1 MCAASGGVQSTNPMR
16 HTFRKI
22 VIAADRSGAGKTTVS
37 CGLLAVLKKRGVKV
51 QSFKCGPDYID
62 PMFHRRVLGVPSGNL
77 DSFFT
82 DAATLRRI
90 FTKRVAES
98 GAELALV
105 EGVMGYYDGLG
116 GVSSRA
122 STWEIAHILDAPT
135 ILVMDAKG
143 ASVSIA
149 ALVRGMMEFRE
160 EMSAENNRSTPG
172 RPACTGD
179 SGSASS
185 SDGCRRN
192 EPAKKAGSR
201 QSGIRGLILN
211 RVSPMFYPRLKSVIE
226 AYCPGIEVLGYLPE
240 LPELEVPSR
249 HLGLVEPGEIEDFQR
264 WTERVAA
271 QMEESVEVERLLE
284 IAGVESP
291 LKEDKPQ
298 SDRPQPV
305 RIAVSEDEAFN
316 FTYEENRALLR
327 QLGAELVPFSP
338 LYDAALPAEV
348 DGLILSGGYPE
359 LFKDALHANASMRAS
374 VAEAVKQ
381 GLPTIAECG
390 GYMYLLEAIEQVA
403 MCGVLPGDAERKP
416 RLVRFGY
423 VEAET
428 RRDSVL
434 GPAGT
439 VLRGHEFHRYD
450 CDFNGADCTLTKP
463 AAGHGHAAT
472 SARSYEGIYL
482 TDSLAAGFPHFY
494 YWSNPASLAHFLDS
508 CRTWRTKQQKNKY
521 ASHTAHEEYEK
532 FAGTNS
538 QGCDAAGT
546 STHECAGDRE
556 YYRSLAQQHWDS
568 LGKPIDSLGV
578 LEQHVTKLCMIER
591 TAQPHITRRA
601 LAVLCADHGCVREG
615 VTQTDSSVTRIVAE
629 NFARGLTTTSV
640 LAQQFAVDLF
650 PIDVGMLSAG
660 DSRSSGVPADDEVR
674 ATSSSQIS
682 ASSGPMPTSAALRTD
697 SVNDRCLQHGS
708 GDIAIEPAMSEEVG
722 ERALALGRRLVR
734 ELKAQGYDILL
745 TGEMGIGN
753 TTPTSALFSAYL
765 GLPVEETVGRGAG
778 LSDEGLE
785 RKRDCVRRA
794 LRRVNHKN
802 AKQLLFELG
811 GLEIA
816 TMAGMF
822 LGAVEEQMPIVIDG
836 AISTAAALAASRIL
850 AESNASDTTNSA
862 TVATVS
868 ASKPEQMS
876 NPEVKRIAESA
887 ADALPDFEI
896 HASVA
901 DVTLASHVSKDG
913 AARKA
918 LEALGL
924 RAIIDADMSLGEG
937 SGAVLLLPLLDA
949 ALVVYRGMGS
959 FDDIHVEAYHR
970 FK

>member
-1 MCAASGGVQSTNPMR
+1 M
-16 HTFRKI
+16 
-22 VIAADRSGAGKTTVS
+22 
-37 CGLLAVLKKRGVKV
+37 KRN
-51 QSFKCGPDYID
+51 I
-62 PMFHRRVLGVPSGNL
+62 
-77 DSFFT
+77 
-82 DAATLRRI
+82 
-90 FTKRVAES
+90 
-98 GAELALV
+98 
-105 EGVMGYYDGLG
+105 
-116 GVSSRA
+116 
-122 STWEIAHILDAPT
+122 
-135 ILVMDAKG
+135 
-143 ASVSIA
+143 
-149 ALVRGMMEFRE
+149 E
-160 EMSAENNRSTPG
+160 E
-172 RPACTGD
+172 
-179 SGSASS
+179 
-185 SDGCRRN
+185 
-192 EPAKKAGSR
+192 
-201 QSGIRGLILN
+201 
-211 RVSPMFYPRLKSVIE
+211 
-226 AYCPGIEVLGYLPE
+226 
-240 LPELEVPSR
+240 
-249 HLGLVEPGEIEDFQR
+249 
-264 WTERVAA
+264 
-271 QMEESVEVERLLE
+271 
-284 IAGVESP
+284 
-291 LKEDKPQ
+291 
-298 SDRPQPV
+298 
-305 RIAVSEDEAFN
+305 
-316 FTYEENRALLR
+316 
-327 QLGAELVPFSP
+327 
-338 LYDAALPAEV
+338 
-348 DGLILSGGYPE
+348 
-359 LFKDALHANASMRAS
+359 
-374 VAEAVKQ
+374 
-381 GLPTIAECG
+381 
-390 GYMYLLEAIEQVA
+390 
-403 MCGVLPGDAERKP
+403 
-416 RLVRFGY
+416 
-423 VEAET
+423 
-428 RRDSVL
+428 
-434 GPAGT
+434 
-439 VLRGHEFHRYD
+439 
-450 CDFNGADCTLTKP
+450 
-463 AAGHGHAAT
+463 
-472 SARSYEGIYL
+472 
-482 TDSLAAGFPHFY
+482 
-494 YWSNPASLAHFLDS
+494 
-508 CRTWRTKQQKNKY
+508 
-521 ASHTAHEEYEK
+521 
-532 FAGTNS
+532 
-538 QGCDAAGT
+538 
-546 STHECAGDRE
+546 RE
-556 YYRSLAQQHWDS
+556 YFRSQAQQHWDS

-591 TAQPHITRRA
+591 TAQPRIEKRA

-629 NFARGLTTTSV
+629 NFACGLTTTSV
-640 LAQQFAVDLF
+640 LARQFAVDLF

-660 DSRSSGVPADDEVR
+660 DSRSSGVPADDEIR

-682 ASSGPMPTSAALRTD
+682 ASSGPMPTSAFVSAGALGRESDAAGPSLSEKISSSGCQHEEEMQGCSALRTD
-697 SVNDRCLQHGS
+697 RVNDRCLQHGS

-937 SGAVLLLPLLDA
+937 SGAVLLLPLLDP
-949 ALVVYRGMGS
+949 ALVVYRGMCS

>member
-1 MCAASGGVQSTNPMR
+1 M
-16 HTFRKI
+16 
-22 VIAADRSGAGKTTVS
+22 
-37 CGLLAVLKKRGVKV
+37 KR
-51 QSFKCGPDYID
+51 DID
-62 PMFHRRVLGVPSGNL
+62 
-77 DSFFT
+77 
-82 DAATLRRI
+82 
-90 FTKRVAES
+90 
-98 GAELALV
+98 
-105 EGVMGYYDGLG
+105 
-116 GVSSRA
+116 
-122 STWEIAHILDAPT
+122 
-135 ILVMDAKG
+135 
-143 ASVSIA
+143 
-149 ALVRGMMEFRE
+149 
-160 EMSAENNRSTPG
+160 
-172 RPACTGD
+172 
-179 SGSASS
+179 
-185 SDGCRRN
+185 
-192 EPAKKAGSR
+192 
-201 QSGIRGLILN
+201 
-211 RVSPMFYPRLKSVIE
+211 
-226 AYCPGIEVLGYLPE
+226 
-240 LPELEVPSR
+240 
-249 HLGLVEPGEIEDFQR
+249 
-264 WTERVAA
+264 
-271 QMEESVEVERLLE
+271 
-284 IAGVESP
+284 
-291 LKEDKPQ
+291 
-298 SDRPQPV
+298 
-305 RIAVSEDEAFN
+305 
-316 FTYEENRALLR
+316 
-327 QLGAELVPFSP
+327 
-338 LYDAALPAEV
+338 
-348 DGLILSGGYPE
+348 
-359 LFKDALHANASMRAS
+359 
-374 VAEAVKQ
+374 
-381 GLPTIAECG
+381 
-390 GYMYLLEAIEQVA
+390 
-403 MCGVLPGDAERKP
+403 
-416 RLVRFGY
+416 
-423 VEAET
+423 
-428 RRDSVL
+428 
-434 GPAGT
+434 
-439 VLRGHEFHRYD
+439 
-450 CDFNGADCTLTKP
+450 
-463 AAGHGHAAT
+463 
-472 SARSYEGIYL
+472 
-482 TDSLAAGFPHFY
+482 
-494 YWSNPASLAHFLDS
+494 
-508 CRTWRTKQQKNKY
+508 QQKMDHAGY
-521 ASHTAHEEYEK
+521 TVHEEYEK
-532 FAGTNS
+532 YAGTSS
-538 QGCDAAGT
+538 QGCDAVGT

-556 YYRSLAQQHWDS
+556 YYRSRAQQHWDS

-660 DSRSSGVPADDEVR
+660 DSRSSEVPADDEVR

-682 ASSGPMPTSAALRTD
+682 ASSGPMPTSAFVSAGALGRESEAAGPSLSQVISSSGCQPEEETQGCSALRTD
-697 SVNDRCLQHGS
+697 RVNDRCLQHGS

-949 ALVVYRGMGS
+949 ALAVYRGMGS

>member
-1 MCAASGGVQSTNPMR
+1 M
-16 HTFRKI
+16 
-22 VIAADRSGAGKTTVS
+22 
-37 CGLLAVLKKRGVKV
+37 KR
-51 QSFKCGPDYID
+51 DID
-62 PMFHRRVLGVPSGNL
+62 QQ
-77 DSFFT
+77 
-82 DAATLRRI
+82 
-90 FTKRVAES
+90 K
-98 GAELALV
+98 
-105 EGVMGYYDGLG
+105 
-116 GVSSRA
+116 
-122 STWEIAHILDAPT
+122 
-135 ILVMDAKG
+135 MD
-143 ASVSIA
+143 
-149 ALVRGMMEFRE
+149 
-160 EMSAENNRSTPG
+160 
-172 RPACTGD
+172 
-179 SGSASS
+179 
-185 SDGCRRN
+185 
-192 EPAKKAGSR
+192 
-201 QSGIRGLILN
+201 
-211 RVSPMFYPRLKSVIE
+211 
-226 AYCPGIEVLGYLPE
+226 
-240 LPELEVPSR
+240 
-249 HLGLVEPGEIEDFQR
+249 H
-264 WTERVAA
+264 
-271 QMEESVEVERLLE
+271 
-284 IAGVESP
+284 
-291 LKEDKPQ
+291 
-298 SDRPQPV
+298 
-305 RIAVSEDEAFN
+305 
-316 FTYEENRALLR
+316 
-327 QLGAELVPFSP
+327 
-338 LYDAALPAEV
+338 
-348 DGLILSGGYPE
+348 
-359 LFKDALHANASMRAS
+359 
-374 VAEAVKQ
+374 
-381 GLPTIAECG
+381 
-390 GYMYLLEAIEQVA
+390 
-403 MCGVLPGDAERKP
+403 
-416 RLVRFGY
+416 
-423 VEAET
+423 
-428 RRDSVL
+428 
-434 GPAGT
+434 
-439 VLRGHEFHRYD
+439 
-450 CDFNGADCTLTKP
+450 
-463 AAGHGHAAT
+463 AGHT
-472 SARSYEGIYL
+472 V
-482 TDSLAAGFPHFY
+482 
-494 YWSNPASLAHFLDS
+494 
-508 CRTWRTKQQKNKY
+508 
-521 ASHTAHEEYEK
+521 HEEYEK
-532 FAGTNS
+532 YAGTSS
-538 QGCDAAGT
+538 QGCDAVGT
-546 STHECAGDRE
+546 RTHECAGDRE

-601 LAVLCADHGCVREG
+601 LAVLCADHGCVRGG

-640 LAQQFAVDLF
+640 LAQQFAVELF

-660 DSRSSGVPADDEVR
+660 DSRSSGVPADDEIR

-697 SVNDRCLQHGS
+697 RVNDRCLQHGS

-765 GLPVEETVGRGAG
+765 GLPVEETVDRGAG

-876 NPEVKRIAESA
+876 DPEVKRIAESA

-949 ALVVYRGMGS
+949 ALAVYRGMGS
-959 FDDIHVEAYHR
+959 FDDIHVEAYQR

>member
-1 MCAASGGVQSTNPMR
+1 M
-16 HTFRKI
+16 
-22 VIAADRSGAGKTTVS
+22 
-37 CGLLAVLKKRGVKV
+37 KR
-51 QSFKCGPDYID
+51 DID
-62 PMFHRRVLGVPSGNL
+62 QQ
-77 DSFFT
+77 
-82 DAATLRRI
+82 
-90 FTKRVAES
+90 K
-98 GAELALV
+98 
-105 EGVMGYYDGLG
+105 
-116 GVSSRA
+116 
-122 STWEIAHILDAPT
+122 
-135 ILVMDAKG
+135 MD
-143 ASVSIA
+143 
-149 ALVRGMMEFRE
+149 
-160 EMSAENNRSTPG
+160 
-172 RPACTGD
+172 
-179 SGSASS
+179 
-185 SDGCRRN
+185 
-192 EPAKKAGSR
+192 
-201 QSGIRGLILN
+201 
-211 RVSPMFYPRLKSVIE
+211 
-226 AYCPGIEVLGYLPE
+226 
-240 LPELEVPSR
+240 
-249 HLGLVEPGEIEDFQR
+249 H
-264 WTERVAA
+264 
-271 QMEESVEVERLLE
+271 
-284 IAGVESP
+284 
-291 LKEDKPQ
+291 
-298 SDRPQPV
+298 
-305 RIAVSEDEAFN
+305 
-316 FTYEENRALLR
+316 
-327 QLGAELVPFSP
+327 
-338 LYDAALPAEV
+338 
-348 DGLILSGGYPE
+348 
-359 LFKDALHANASMRAS
+359 
-374 VAEAVKQ
+374 
-381 GLPTIAECG
+381 
-390 GYMYLLEAIEQVA
+390 
-403 MCGVLPGDAERKP
+403 
-416 RLVRFGY
+416 
-423 VEAET
+423 
-428 RRDSVL
+428 
-434 GPAGT
+434 
-439 VLRGHEFHRYD
+439 
-450 CDFNGADCTLTKP
+450 
-463 AAGHGHAAT
+463 AGHT
-472 SARSYEGIYL
+472 V
-482 TDSLAAGFPHFY
+482 
-494 YWSNPASLAHFLDS
+494 
-508 CRTWRTKQQKNKY
+508 
-521 ASHTAHEEYEK
+521 HEEYEK
-532 FAGTNS
+532 YAGTSS
-538 QGCDAAGT
+538 QGCDAVGT

-601 LAVLCADHGCVREG
+601 LAVLCADHGCVRGG

-660 DSRSSGVPADDEVR
+660 DSRSSGVPADDEIR

-697 SVNDRCLQHGS
+697 RVNDRCLQHGS

-959 FDDIHVEAYHR
+959 FDDIHVEAYQR

>member
-1 MCAASGGVQSTNPMR
+1 MR

-82 DAATLRRI
+82 DASTLRRI
-90 FTKRVAES
+90 FMERVAES

-160 EMSAENNRSTPG
+160 EMSAENGRSTPG
-172 RPACTGD
+172 RPACTGN
-179 SGSASS
+179 SGSASP
-185 SDGCRRN
+185 SDGRRRT

-226 AYCPGIEVLGYLPE
+226 AYCSDIEVLGYLPE
-240 LPELEVPSR
+240 LPELKVPSR
-249 HLGLVEPGEIEDFQR
+249 HLGLVEPEEIEDFQR

-271 QMEESVEVERLLE
+271 QMEESVELERLLE
-284 IAGVESP
+284 IAAEERYSIH
-291 LKEDKPQ
+291 EDGAE
-298 SDRPQPV
+298 DAENRALLERPV

-338 LYDAALPAEV
+338 LHDAALPAEV

-359 LFKDALHANASMRAS
+359 LYRDALHANASMRAS
-374 VAEAVKQ
+374 VAEAVRQ

-390 GYMYLLEAIEQVA
+390 GYMYLLDAIEQVA

-450 CDFNGADCTLTKP
+450 CDFNGADCTLTKT

-494 YWSNPASLAHFLDS
+494 YWSNPAALAHFLDN

-521 ASHTAHEEYEK
+521 VSHTAHEEYEK
-532 FAGTNS
+532 YADTSS
-538 QGCDAAGT
+538 QGCDAAGNSSLRCDAVGT

-591 TAQPHITRRA
+591 TTQPHIGRRA

-615 VTQTDSSVTRIVAE
+615 VTQTDSSVTRVVAE
-629 NFARGLTTTSV
+629 NFARGLTTTCV

-660 DSRSSGVPADDEVR
+660 DSRSSGVPSDDEIR

-682 ASSGPMPTSAALRTD
+682 ASLGPMPTSAALRTD
-697 SVNDRCLQHGS
+697 RVNDRCLQHGS

-811 GLEIA
+811 GLEIV

-822 LGAVEEQMPIVIDG
+822 LGAVDEQMPIVIDG
-836 AISTAAALAASRIL
+836 AISTAAALAASRICEEEE
-850 AESNASDTTNSA
+850 A
-862 TVATVS
+862 
-868 ASKPEQMS
+868 
-876 NPEVKRIAESA
+876 IAN
-887 ADALPDFEI
+887 
-896 HASVA
+896 
-901 DVTLASHVSKDG
+901 VTLASHVSKDG

-949 ALVVYRGMGS
+949 ALAVYRGMGS

>member
-1 MCAASGGVQSTNPMR
+1 M
-16 HTFRKI
+16 
-22 VIAADRSGAGKTTVS
+22 
-37 CGLLAVLKKRGVKV
+37 KR
-51 QSFKCGPDYID
+51 DID
-62 PMFHRRVLGVPSGNL
+62 QQ
-77 DSFFT
+77 
-82 DAATLRRI
+82 
-90 FTKRVAES
+90 K
-98 GAELALV
+98 
-105 EGVMGYYDGLG
+105 
-116 GVSSRA
+116 
-122 STWEIAHILDAPT
+122 
-135 ILVMDAKG
+135 MD
-143 ASVSIA
+143 
-149 ALVRGMMEFRE
+149 
-160 EMSAENNRSTPG
+160 
-172 RPACTGD
+172 
-179 SGSASS
+179 
-185 SDGCRRN
+185 
-192 EPAKKAGSR
+192 
-201 QSGIRGLILN
+201 
-211 RVSPMFYPRLKSVIE
+211 
-226 AYCPGIEVLGYLPE
+226 
-240 LPELEVPSR
+240 
-249 HLGLVEPGEIEDFQR
+249 H
-264 WTERVAA
+264 
-271 QMEESVEVERLLE
+271 
-284 IAGVESP
+284 
-291 LKEDKPQ
+291 
-298 SDRPQPV
+298 
-305 RIAVSEDEAFN
+305 
-316 FTYEENRALLR
+316 
-327 QLGAELVPFSP
+327 
-338 LYDAALPAEV
+338 
-348 DGLILSGGYPE
+348 
-359 LFKDALHANASMRAS
+359 
-374 VAEAVKQ
+374 
-381 GLPTIAECG
+381 
-390 GYMYLLEAIEQVA
+390 
-403 MCGVLPGDAERKP
+403 
-416 RLVRFGY
+416 
-423 VEAET
+423 
-428 RRDSVL
+428 
-434 GPAGT
+434 
-439 VLRGHEFHRYD
+439 
-450 CDFNGADCTLTKP
+450 
-463 AAGHGHAAT
+463 AGHT
-472 SARSYEGIYL
+472 V
-482 TDSLAAGFPHFY
+482 
-494 YWSNPASLAHFLDS
+494 
-508 CRTWRTKQQKNKY
+508 
-521 ASHTAHEEYEK
+521 HEEYEK
-532 FAGTNS
+532 YAGTSS
-538 QGCDAAGT
+538 QGCDAVGT

-660 DSRSSGVPADDEVR
+660 DSRSSGVPADDEIR

-697 SVNDRCLQHGS
+697 RVNDRCLQHGS
-708 GDIAIEPAMSEEVG
+708 GDIAIEPAMSEELG

-949 ALVVYRGMGS
+949 ALAVYRGMGS
-959 FDDIHVEAYHR
+959 FDDIHVEAYQR

>member
-1 MCAASGGVQSTNPMR
+1 M
-16 HTFRKI
+16 
-22 VIAADRSGAGKTTVS
+22 
-37 CGLLAVLKKRGVKV
+37 KR
-51 QSFKCGPDYID
+51 DID
-62 PMFHRRVLGVPSGNL
+62 QQ
-77 DSFFT
+77 
-82 DAATLRRI
+82 
-90 FTKRVAES
+90 K
-98 GAELALV
+98 
-105 EGVMGYYDGLG
+105 
-116 GVSSRA
+116 
-122 STWEIAHILDAPT
+122 
-135 ILVMDAKG
+135 MD
-143 ASVSIA
+143 
-149 ALVRGMMEFRE
+149 
-160 EMSAENNRSTPG
+160 
-172 RPACTGD
+172 
-179 SGSASS
+179 
-185 SDGCRRN
+185 
-192 EPAKKAGSR
+192 
-201 QSGIRGLILN
+201 
-211 RVSPMFYPRLKSVIE
+211 
-226 AYCPGIEVLGYLPE
+226 
-240 LPELEVPSR
+240 
-249 HLGLVEPGEIEDFQR
+249 H
-264 WTERVAA
+264 
-271 QMEESVEVERLLE
+271 
-284 IAGVESP
+284 
-291 LKEDKPQ
+291 
-298 SDRPQPV
+298 
-305 RIAVSEDEAFN
+305 
-316 FTYEENRALLR
+316 
-327 QLGAELVPFSP
+327 
-338 LYDAALPAEV
+338 
-348 DGLILSGGYPE
+348 
-359 LFKDALHANASMRAS
+359 
-374 VAEAVKQ
+374 
-381 GLPTIAECG
+381 
-390 GYMYLLEAIEQVA
+390 
-403 MCGVLPGDAERKP
+403 
-416 RLVRFGY
+416 
-423 VEAET
+423 
-428 RRDSVL
+428 
-434 GPAGT
+434 
-439 VLRGHEFHRYD
+439 
-450 CDFNGADCTLTKP
+450 
-463 AAGHGHAAT
+463 AGHT
-472 SARSYEGIYL
+472 V
-482 TDSLAAGFPHFY
+482 
-494 YWSNPASLAHFLDS
+494 
-508 CRTWRTKQQKNKY
+508 
-521 ASHTAHEEYEK
+521 HEEYEK
-532 FAGTNS
+532 FAGTSS
-538 QGCDAAGT
+538 QGCDAVGT

-660 DSRSSGVPADDEVR
+660 DSRSSEVPADDEIR

-697 SVNDRCLQHGS
+697 RVNDRCLQHGS

-949 ALVVYRGMGS
+949 ALAVYRGMGS
-959 FDDIHVEAYHR
+959 FDDIHVEAYQR

>member
-1 MCAASGGVQSTNPMR
+1 M
-16 HTFRKI
+16 
-22 VIAADRSGAGKTTVS
+22 
-37 CGLLAVLKKRGVKV
+37 KR
-51 QSFKCGPDYID
+51 DID
-62 PMFHRRVLGVPSGNL
+62 
-77 DSFFT
+77 
-82 DAATLRRI
+82 
-90 FTKRVAES
+90 
-98 GAELALV
+98 
-105 EGVMGYYDGLG
+105 
-116 GVSSRA
+116 
-122 STWEIAHILDAPT
+122 
-135 ILVMDAKG
+135 
-143 ASVSIA
+143 
-149 ALVRGMMEFRE
+149 
-160 EMSAENNRSTPG
+160 
-172 RPACTGD
+172 
-179 SGSASS
+179 
-185 SDGCRRN
+185 
-192 EPAKKAGSR
+192 
-201 QSGIRGLILN
+201 
-211 RVSPMFYPRLKSVIE
+211 
-226 AYCPGIEVLGYLPE
+226 
-240 LPELEVPSR
+240 
-249 HLGLVEPGEIEDFQR
+249 
-264 WTERVAA
+264 
-271 QMEESVEVERLLE
+271 
-284 IAGVESP
+284 
-291 LKEDKPQ
+291 
-298 SDRPQPV
+298 
-305 RIAVSEDEAFN
+305 
-316 FTYEENRALLR
+316 
-327 QLGAELVPFSP
+327 
-338 LYDAALPAEV
+338 
-348 DGLILSGGYPE
+348 
-359 LFKDALHANASMRAS
+359 
-374 VAEAVKQ
+374 
-381 GLPTIAECG
+381 
-390 GYMYLLEAIEQVA
+390 
-403 MCGVLPGDAERKP
+403 
-416 RLVRFGY
+416 
-423 VEAET
+423 
-428 RRDSVL
+428 
-434 GPAGT
+434 
-439 VLRGHEFHRYD
+439 
-450 CDFNGADCTLTKP
+450 
-463 AAGHGHAAT
+463 
-472 SARSYEGIYL
+472 
-482 TDSLAAGFPHFY
+482 
-494 YWSNPASLAHFLDS
+494 
-508 CRTWRTKQQKNKY
+508 QQKMDH
-521 ASHTAHEEYEK
+521 AGHTAHEEYEK
-532 FAGTNS
+532 YADTSS
-538 QGCDAAGT
+538 QGCDAAGNSSLRCDAVGT
-546 STHECAGDRE
+546 CTHKCAGDRE

-650 PIDVGMLSAG
+650 PIDVGMLVA
-660 DSRSSGVPADDEVR
+660 A
-674 ATSSSQIS
+674 
-682 ASSGPMPTSAALRTD
+682 SGPMPTSAFVSAGALVRESDVAGPSLSQVISSSGCQHEEETQGCSALRTD
-697 SVNDRCLQHGS
+697 RVNDRCLQHGS

-734 ELKAQGYDILL
+734 ELKAQDYDILL

-868 ASKPEQMS
+868 VSKPEQMS
-876 NPEVKRIAESA
+876 DPEVKRITESA

-949 ALVVYRGMGS
+949 ALAVYRGMGS
-959 FDDIHVEAYHR
+959 FGDIHVEAYHR

>member
-1 MCAASGGVQSTNPMR
+1 M
-16 HTFRKI
+16 
-22 VIAADRSGAGKTTVS
+22 
-37 CGLLAVLKKRGVKV
+37 KR
-51 QSFKCGPDYID
+51 DID
-62 PMFHRRVLGVPSGNL
+62 QQ
-77 DSFFT
+77 
-82 DAATLRRI
+82 
-90 FTKRVAES
+90 K
-98 GAELALV
+98 
-105 EGVMGYYDGLG
+105 
-116 GVSSRA
+116 
-122 STWEIAHILDAPT
+122 
-135 ILVMDAKG
+135 MD
-143 ASVSIA
+143 
-149 ALVRGMMEFRE
+149 
-160 EMSAENNRSTPG
+160 
-172 RPACTGD
+172 
-179 SGSASS
+179 
-185 SDGCRRN
+185 
-192 EPAKKAGSR
+192 
-201 QSGIRGLILN
+201 
-211 RVSPMFYPRLKSVIE
+211 
-226 AYCPGIEVLGYLPE
+226 
-240 LPELEVPSR
+240 
-249 HLGLVEPGEIEDFQR
+249 H
-264 WTERVAA
+264 
-271 QMEESVEVERLLE
+271 
-284 IAGVESP
+284 
-291 LKEDKPQ
+291 
-298 SDRPQPV
+298 
-305 RIAVSEDEAFN
+305 
-316 FTYEENRALLR
+316 
-327 QLGAELVPFSP
+327 
-338 LYDAALPAEV
+338 
-348 DGLILSGGYPE
+348 
-359 LFKDALHANASMRAS
+359 
-374 VAEAVKQ
+374 
-381 GLPTIAECG
+381 
-390 GYMYLLEAIEQVA
+390 
-403 MCGVLPGDAERKP
+403 
-416 RLVRFGY
+416 
-423 VEAET
+423 
-428 RRDSVL
+428 
-434 GPAGT
+434 
-439 VLRGHEFHRYD
+439 
-450 CDFNGADCTLTKP
+450 
-463 AAGHGHAAT
+463 AGHT
-472 SARSYEGIYL
+472 V
-482 TDSLAAGFPHFY
+482 
-494 YWSNPASLAHFLDS
+494 
-508 CRTWRTKQQKNKY
+508 
-521 ASHTAHEEYEK
+521 HEEYEK
-532 FAGTNS
+532 YAGTSS
-538 QGCDAAGT
+538 QGCDAVGT
-546 STHECAGDRE
+546 RTHECAGDRE

-601 LAVLCADHGCVREG
+601 LVVLCADHGCVREG

-660 DSRSSGVPADDEVR
+660 DSRSSGVPADDEIR

-697 SVNDRCLQHGS
+697 RVNDRCLQHGS

-949 ALVVYRGMGS
+949 ALAVYRGMGS
-959 FDDIHVEAYHR
+959 FDDIHVEAYQR

>member
-1 MCAASGGVQSTNPMR
+1 M
-16 HTFRKI
+16 
-22 VIAADRSGAGKTTVS
+22 
-37 CGLLAVLKKRGVKV
+37 KR
-51 QSFKCGPDYID
+51 DID
-62 PMFHRRVLGVPSGNL
+62 QQ
-77 DSFFT
+77 
-82 DAATLRRI
+82 
-90 FTKRVAES
+90 K
-98 GAELALV
+98 
-105 EGVMGYYDGLG
+105 
-116 GVSSRA
+116 
-122 STWEIAHILDAPT
+122 
-135 ILVMDAKG
+135 MD
-143 ASVSIA
+143 
-149 ALVRGMMEFRE
+149 
-160 EMSAENNRSTPG
+160 
-172 RPACTGD
+172 
-179 SGSASS
+179 
-185 SDGCRRN
+185 
-192 EPAKKAGSR
+192 
-201 QSGIRGLILN
+201 
-211 RVSPMFYPRLKSVIE
+211 
-226 AYCPGIEVLGYLPE
+226 
-240 LPELEVPSR
+240 
-249 HLGLVEPGEIEDFQR
+249 H
-264 WTERVAA
+264 
-271 QMEESVEVERLLE
+271 
-284 IAGVESP
+284 
-291 LKEDKPQ
+291 
-298 SDRPQPV
+298 
-305 RIAVSEDEAFN
+305 
-316 FTYEENRALLR
+316 
-327 QLGAELVPFSP
+327 
-338 LYDAALPAEV
+338 
-348 DGLILSGGYPE
+348 
-359 LFKDALHANASMRAS
+359 
-374 VAEAVKQ
+374 
-381 GLPTIAECG
+381 
-390 GYMYLLEAIEQVA
+390 
-403 MCGVLPGDAERKP
+403 
-416 RLVRFGY
+416 
-423 VEAET
+423 
-428 RRDSVL
+428 
-434 GPAGT
+434 
-439 VLRGHEFHRYD
+439 
-450 CDFNGADCTLTKP
+450 
-463 AAGHGHAAT
+463 AGHT
-472 SARSYEGIYL
+472 V
-482 TDSLAAGFPHFY
+482 
-494 YWSNPASLAHFLDS
+494 
-508 CRTWRTKQQKNKY
+508 
-521 ASHTAHEEYEK
+521 HEEYEK
-532 FAGTNS
+532 YAGTSS
-538 QGCDAAGT
+538 QGCDAVGT
-546 STHECAGDRE
+546 RTHECAGDRE

-660 DSRSSGVPADDEVR
+660 DSRSSGVPADDEIR

-697 SVNDRCLQHGS
+697 RINDRCLQHGS

-949 ALVVYRGMGS
+949 ALAVYRGMGS
-959 FDDIHVEAYHR
+959 FDDIHVEAYQR

>member
-1 MCAASGGVQSTNPMR
+1 M
-16 HTFRKI
+16 
-22 VIAADRSGAGKTTVS
+22 
-37 CGLLAVLKKRGVKV
+37 KR
-51 QSFKCGPDYID
+51 DID
-62 PMFHRRVLGVPSGNL
+62 
-77 DSFFT
+77 
-82 DAATLRRI
+82 
-90 FTKRVAES
+90 
-98 GAELALV
+98 
-105 EGVMGYYDGLG
+105 
-116 GVSSRA
+116 
-122 STWEIAHILDAPT
+122 
-135 ILVMDAKG
+135 
-143 ASVSIA
+143 
-149 ALVRGMMEFRE
+149 
-160 EMSAENNRSTPG
+160 
-172 RPACTGD
+172 
-179 SGSASS
+179 
-185 SDGCRRN
+185 
-192 EPAKKAGSR
+192 
-201 QSGIRGLILN
+201 
-211 RVSPMFYPRLKSVIE
+211 
-226 AYCPGIEVLGYLPE
+226 
-240 LPELEVPSR
+240 
-249 HLGLVEPGEIEDFQR
+249 
-264 WTERVAA
+264 
-271 QMEESVEVERLLE
+271 
-284 IAGVESP
+284 
-291 LKEDKPQ
+291 
-298 SDRPQPV
+298 
-305 RIAVSEDEAFN
+305 
-316 FTYEENRALLR
+316 
-327 QLGAELVPFSP
+327 
-338 LYDAALPAEV
+338 
-348 DGLILSGGYPE
+348 
-359 LFKDALHANASMRAS
+359 
-374 VAEAVKQ
+374 
-381 GLPTIAECG
+381 
-390 GYMYLLEAIEQVA
+390 
-403 MCGVLPGDAERKP
+403 
-416 RLVRFGY
+416 
-423 VEAET
+423 
-428 RRDSVL
+428 
-434 GPAGT
+434 
-439 VLRGHEFHRYD
+439 
-450 CDFNGADCTLTKP
+450 
-463 AAGHGHAAT
+463 
-472 SARSYEGIYL
+472 
-482 TDSLAAGFPHFY
+482 
-494 YWSNPASLAHFLDS
+494 
-508 CRTWRTKQQKNKY
+508 QQKMDH
-521 ASHTAHEEYEK
+521 AGHTAHEEYEK
-532 FAGTNS
+532 Y
-538 QGCDAAGT
+538 AGT
-546 STHECAGDRE
+546 SSLRCDAVGTRTHECAGDRE
-556 YYRSLAQQHWDS
+556 YYRSRAQQHWDS

-591 TAQPHITRRA
+591 TTQPYIGRRA

-660 DSRSSGVPADDEVR
+660 DSRSSGVPADDENR

-697 SVNDRCLQHGS
+697 RVNDRCLQHGS

-753 TTPTSALFSAYL
+753 TTPASALFSAYL

-862 TVATVS
+862 TMATVS

-876 NPEVKRIAESA
+876 DTGVNSPEVKRIAESA
-887 ADALPDFEI
+887 ADSLPDSET
-896 HASVA
+896 HGAVA

-949 ALVVYRGMGS
+949 ALTVYRGMGS

>member
-1 MCAASGGVQSTNPMR
+1 M
-16 HTFRKI
+16 
-22 VIAADRSGAGKTTVS
+22 
-37 CGLLAVLKKRGVKV
+37 KR
-51 QSFKCGPDYID
+51 DID
-62 PMFHRRVLGVPSGNL
+62 QQ
-77 DSFFT
+77 
-82 DAATLRRI
+82 
-90 FTKRVAES
+90 K
-98 GAELALV
+98 
-105 EGVMGYYDGLG
+105 
-116 GVSSRA
+116 
-122 STWEIAHILDAPT
+122 
-135 ILVMDAKG
+135 MD
-143 ASVSIA
+143 
-149 ALVRGMMEFRE
+149 
-160 EMSAENNRSTPG
+160 
-172 RPACTGD
+172 
-179 SGSASS
+179 
-185 SDGCRRN
+185 
-192 EPAKKAGSR
+192 
-201 QSGIRGLILN
+201 
-211 RVSPMFYPRLKSVIE
+211 
-226 AYCPGIEVLGYLPE
+226 
-240 LPELEVPSR
+240 
-249 HLGLVEPGEIEDFQR
+249 H
-264 WTERVAA
+264 
-271 QMEESVEVERLLE
+271 
-284 IAGVESP
+284 
-291 LKEDKPQ
+291 
-298 SDRPQPV
+298 
-305 RIAVSEDEAFN
+305 
-316 FTYEENRALLR
+316 
-327 QLGAELVPFSP
+327 
-338 LYDAALPAEV
+338 
-348 DGLILSGGYPE
+348 
-359 LFKDALHANASMRAS
+359 
-374 VAEAVKQ
+374 
-381 GLPTIAECG
+381 
-390 GYMYLLEAIEQVA
+390 
-403 MCGVLPGDAERKP
+403 
-416 RLVRFGY
+416 
-423 VEAET
+423 
-428 RRDSVL
+428 
-434 GPAGT
+434 
-439 VLRGHEFHRYD
+439 
-450 CDFNGADCTLTKP
+450 
-463 AAGHGHAAT
+463 AGHT
-472 SARSYEGIYL
+472 V
-482 TDSLAAGFPHFY
+482 
-494 YWSNPASLAHFLDS
+494 
-508 CRTWRTKQQKNKY
+508 
-521 ASHTAHEEYEK
+521 HEEYEK
-532 FAGTNS
+532 YAGTSS
-538 QGCDAAGT
+538 QGCDAVGT
-546 STHECAGDRE
+546 RTHECAGDRE
-556 YYRSLAQQHWDS
+556 YYRSLAQQHWDC

-601 LAVLCADHGCVREG
+601 LAVLCADHGCVRGG

-660 DSRSSGVPADDEVR
+660 DSRSSGVPADDEIR

-697 SVNDRCLQHGS
+697 RVNDRCLQHGS

-862 TVATVS
+862 TVATVR

-949 ALVVYRGMGS
+949 ALAVYRGMGS
-959 FDDIHVEAYHR
+959 FDDIHVEAYQR

>member
-1 MCAASGGVQSTNPMR
+1 M
-16 HTFRKI
+16 
-22 VIAADRSGAGKTTVS
+22 
-37 CGLLAVLKKRGVKV
+37 KR
-51 QSFKCGPDYID
+51 DID
-62 PMFHRRVLGVPSGNL
+62 QQ
-77 DSFFT
+77 
-82 DAATLRRI
+82 
-90 FTKRVAES
+90 K
-98 GAELALV
+98 
-105 EGVMGYYDGLG
+105 
-116 GVSSRA
+116 
-122 STWEIAHILDAPT
+122 
-135 ILVMDAKG
+135 MD
-143 ASVSIA
+143 
-149 ALVRGMMEFRE
+149 
-160 EMSAENNRSTPG
+160 
-172 RPACTGD
+172 
-179 SGSASS
+179 
-185 SDGCRRN
+185 
-192 EPAKKAGSR
+192 
-201 QSGIRGLILN
+201 
-211 RVSPMFYPRLKSVIE
+211 
-226 AYCPGIEVLGYLPE
+226 
-240 LPELEVPSR
+240 
-249 HLGLVEPGEIEDFQR
+249 H
-264 WTERVAA
+264 
-271 QMEESVEVERLLE
+271 
-284 IAGVESP
+284 
-291 LKEDKPQ
+291 
-298 SDRPQPV
+298 
-305 RIAVSEDEAFN
+305 
-316 FTYEENRALLR
+316 
-327 QLGAELVPFSP
+327 
-338 LYDAALPAEV
+338 
-348 DGLILSGGYPE
+348 
-359 LFKDALHANASMRAS
+359 
-374 VAEAVKQ
+374 
-381 GLPTIAECG
+381 
-390 GYMYLLEAIEQVA
+390 
-403 MCGVLPGDAERKP
+403 
-416 RLVRFGY
+416 
-423 VEAET
+423 
-428 RRDSVL
+428 
-434 GPAGT
+434 
-439 VLRGHEFHRYD
+439 
-450 CDFNGADCTLTKP
+450 
-463 AAGHGHAAT
+463 AGHT
-472 SARSYEGIYL
+472 V
-482 TDSLAAGFPHFY
+482 
-494 YWSNPASLAHFLDS
+494 
-508 CRTWRTKQQKNKY
+508 
-521 ASHTAHEEYEK
+521 HEEYEK
-532 FAGTNS
+532 YAGTSS
-538 QGCDAAGT
+538 QGCDAVGT
-546 STHECAGDRE
+546 RTHECAGDRE

-601 LAVLCADHGCVREG
+601 LAVLCADHGCVRGG

-660 DSRSSGVPADDEVR
+660 DSRSSGVPADDEIR

-682 ASSGPMPTSAALRTD
+682 ASSGPMPTFAALRTD
-697 SVNDRCLQHGS
+697 RVNDRCLQHGS

-949 ALVVYRGMGS
+949 ALAVYRGMGS
-959 FDDIHVEAYHR
+959 FDDIHVEAYQR

>member
-1 MCAASGGVQSTNPMR
+1 M
-16 HTFRKI
+16 
-22 VIAADRSGAGKTTVS
+22 
-37 CGLLAVLKKRGVKV
+37 KR
-51 QSFKCGPDYID
+51 DID
-62 PMFHRRVLGVPSGNL
+62 QQ
-77 DSFFT
+77 
-82 DAATLRRI
+82 
-90 FTKRVAES
+90 K
-98 GAELALV
+98 
-105 EGVMGYYDGLG
+105 
-116 GVSSRA
+116 
-122 STWEIAHILDAPT
+122 
-135 ILVMDAKG
+135 MD
-143 ASVSIA
+143 
-149 ALVRGMMEFRE
+149 
-160 EMSAENNRSTPG
+160 
-172 RPACTGD
+172 
-179 SGSASS
+179 
-185 SDGCRRN
+185 
-192 EPAKKAGSR
+192 
-201 QSGIRGLILN
+201 
-211 RVSPMFYPRLKSVIE
+211 
-226 AYCPGIEVLGYLPE
+226 
-240 LPELEVPSR
+240 
-249 HLGLVEPGEIEDFQR
+249 H
-264 WTERVAA
+264 
-271 QMEESVEVERLLE
+271 
-284 IAGVESP
+284 
-291 LKEDKPQ
+291 
-298 SDRPQPV
+298 
-305 RIAVSEDEAFN
+305 
-316 FTYEENRALLR
+316 
-327 QLGAELVPFSP
+327 
-338 LYDAALPAEV
+338 
-348 DGLILSGGYPE
+348 
-359 LFKDALHANASMRAS
+359 
-374 VAEAVKQ
+374 
-381 GLPTIAECG
+381 
-390 GYMYLLEAIEQVA
+390 
-403 MCGVLPGDAERKP
+403 
-416 RLVRFGY
+416 
-423 VEAET
+423 
-428 RRDSVL
+428 
-434 GPAGT
+434 
-439 VLRGHEFHRYD
+439 
-450 CDFNGADCTLTKP
+450 
-463 AAGHGHAAT
+463 AGHT
-472 SARSYEGIYL
+472 V
-482 TDSLAAGFPHFY
+482 
-494 YWSNPASLAHFLDS
+494 
-508 CRTWRTKQQKNKY
+508 
-521 ASHTAHEEYEK
+521 HEEYEK
-532 FAGTNS
+532 YAGTCS
-538 QGCDAAGT
+538 QGCDAVGT
-546 STHECAGDRE
+546 RTHECAGDRE

-601 LAVLCADHGCVREG
+601 LAVLCADHGCVRGG

-660 DSRSSGVPADDEVR
+660 DSRSSGVPADDEIR

-697 SVNDRCLQHGS
+697 RVNDRCLQHGS

-876 NPEVKRIAESA
+876 DPEVKRIAESA

-949 ALVVYRGMGS
+949 ALAVYRGMGS
-959 FDDIHVEAYHR
+959 FDDIHVEAYQR